1 LVKPERFAKN
11 EEKVFDF
18 LYLSIALPTTQQS
31 RRKVAELNGLLM
43 RQGVTVREVEEM
55 LQRLTQ

>member
-1 LVKPERFAKN
+1 LAKPERFVKN
-11 EEKVFDF
+11 AEKIFEF
-18 LYLSIALPTTQQS
+18 LYLSIALPTTQQN
-31 RRKVAELNGLLM
+31 RRKVAELNELLM